1 MRTDEKPP
9 VFAAGRMPALIN
21 PANAIHARTLLAA
34 ILVISLG
41 TLAAAFAGQ
50 YLFGLEPC
58 VLCLYQRVPWA
69 MAALV
74 AALGLGGWVGW
85 RRLLPI
91 ALCAAI
97 FAAGGALAFYHVGV
111 EQHWWGSVAACGG
124 EAVTDLTLDD
134 LRPEALATGGLKPCD
149 RVDWRLFGLSLAGY
163 NVIASALLSA
173 GCLVSLALMGRKP
186 A

>member
-1 MRTDEKPP
+1 MMRWIIDP
-9 VFAAGRMPALIN
+9 R
-21 PANAIHARTLLAA
+21 RLLLA

-41 TLAAAFAGQ
+41 ALAAAFAGQ

-69 MAALV
+69 AAGLIAAL
-74 AALGLGGWVGW
+74 ALVGW
-85 RRLLPI
+85 AGRFRLSAI
-91 ALCAAI
+91 ALCAAV

-111 EQHWWGSVAACGG
+111 EQHWWGSVAGCAG
-124 EAVTDLTLDD
+124 EAATDLTLDD
-134 LRPEALATGGLKPCD
+134 LRPAALATGGLKPCD

-163 NVIASALLSA
+163 NVLMSALLSI
-173 GCLVSLALMGRKP
+173 GCLVSLALIGRKP

>member
-1 MRTDEKPP
+1 MRWTIDS
-9 VFAAGRMPALIN
+9 R
-21 PANAIHARTLLAA
+21 RLLLA

-41 TLAAAFAGQ
+41 TLTAAFAGQ

-69 MAALV
+69 AAAVIAAL
-74 AALGLGGWVGW
+74 ALGGSLG
-85 RRLLPI
+85 RRLSLPI
-91 ALCAAI
+91 GLCGVI
-97 FAAGGALAFYHVGV
+97 FAVGGAIAFYHVGV

-134 LRPEALATGGLKPCD
+134 LHPEALATSLRPCD

-163 NVIASALLSA
+163 NVIASALLSV
-173 GCLVSLALMGRKP
+173 GCVVGLTLIGRKP

>member
-1 MRTDEKPP
+1 MSAMIRGTRTIDP
-9 VFAAGRMPALIN
+9 R
-21 PANAIHARTLLAA
+21 RLLLA

-41 TLAAAFAGQ
+41 ALGAAFAGQ

-69 MAALV
+69 AAALIS
-74 AALGLGGWVGW
+74 ALALGGWAG
-85 RRLLPI
+85 RLRLLAI
-91 ALCAAI
+91 ALCAAT

-111 EQHWWGSVAACGG
+111 EQHWWGSVAGCAG

-134 LRPEALATGGLKPCD
+134 LRPEALATGLKPCD

-173 GCLVSLALMGRKP
+173 GCLAALALIGRKP
-186 A
+186 VHDRNNAAHRPSAG

>member
-1 MRTDEKPP
+1 MRWTIGP
-9 VFAAGRMPALIN
+9 R
-21 PANAIHARTLLAA
+21 RLLLA

-41 TLAAAFAGQ
+41 ALGSAFTGQ
-50 YLFGLEPC
+50 YVFDLEPC

-69 MAALV
+69 AAAVIAAL
-74 AALGLGGWVGW
+74 ALVCWTGRQSFLA
-85 RRLLPI
+85 I
-91 ALCAAI
+91 ALCAVI
-97 FAAGGALAFYHVGV
+97 FVGGGALAFYHVGV

-134 LRPEALATGGLKPCD
+134 LRPEARATGLRPCD

-173 GCLVSLALMGRKP
+173 GCLVSLVLIGRKP